1 LPAVKNF
8 ISKYPDILVRSSKR
22 SVYFHGRN
30 YYSTNHLF
38 DTYYYPGADGIKTGT
53 TTAAGYCFCA
63 TAQRDG
69 RRMIAVTMAS
79 SSSGQRFRDATVL
92 LDYGF
97 SSAKSKYGTIVY
109 TDTSTYINSNEIPTF
124 GYMGKIVLIAQ
135 DLTNYG
141 FDASYN
147 DETRTLTLSYNPEK
161 TYSPM
166 SVEEYKGKEGT
177 AAFPVGNTDIKIEI
191 IKDGQSFILENSYNT
206 NGYMCLFLDDLLNI
220 YEVLWNQD
228 EMKAEIT
235 VK

>member
-1 LPAVKNF
+1 
-8 ISKYPDILVRSSKR
+8 
-22 SVYFHGRN
+22 
-30 YYSTNHLF
+30 
-38 DTYYYPGADGIKTGT
+38 
-53 TTAAGYCFCA
+53 
-63 TAQRDG
+63 
-69 RRMIAVTMAS
+69 
-79 SSSGQRFRDATVL
+79 
-92 LDYGF
+92 
-97 SSAKSKYGTIVY
+97 
-109 TDTSTYINSNEIPTF
+109 
-124 GYMGKIVLIAQ
+124 MGKIVLIAQ